1 MHDLCLPARDPKFQP
16 PCPEEEELIMSTHP
30 PSVPSSRFKLRI
42 QASPESTLVICSGKL
57 TSEVAAEFKQEVK
70 ALIPQTK
77 RIVLDLNE
85 VGFIDSSGLGA
96 IIGVYVTA
104 KKAPCELQLINLSK
118 KVRELLGM
126 TNMLSVFE
134 SASHYGTRIL

>member
-1 MHDLCLPARDPKFQP
+1 
-16 PCPEEEELIMSTHP
+16 MSTTP
-30 PSVPSSRFKLRI
+30 PSVPGSRFELRI

-57 TSEVAAEFKQEVK
+57 TAEVAAEFKQEVK

-104 KKAPCELQLINLSK
+104 KKAPCELQLVNLSK
-118 KVRELLGM
+118 KVRELLRM

>member
-1 MHDLCLPARDPKFQP
+1 
-16 PCPEEEELIMSTHP
+16 MSTNP
-30 PSVPSSRFKLRI
+30 PSAPGSRFKLRI

-57 TSEVAAEFKQEVK
+57 TAEIAADFKQEIR

-77 RIVLDLNE
+77 RVILDLNE

-118 KVRELLGM
+118 KVQDLLGM
-126 TNMLSVFE
+126 TKMLSVFE
-134 SASHYGTRIL
+134 SAGQYSARIV

>member
-1 MHDLCLPARDPKFQP
+1 
-16 PCPEEEELIMSTHP
+16 MSTNP
-30 PSVPSSRFKLRI
+30 PSTPHSRFKLRI
-42 QASPESTLVICSGKL
+42 QPSPESTLVICSGKL
-57 TSEVAAEFKQEVK
+57 TAEIAAEFKQEIR

-77 RIVLDLNE
+77 RIVLDLGE

-96 IIGVYVTA
+96 LIGVYVTA

-118 KVRELLGM
+118 KVHDLLGM

-134 SASHYGTRIL
+134 SASQFGTRIL

>member
-1 MHDLCLPARDPKFQP
+1 
-16 PCPEEEELIMSTHP
+16 MSTNP
-30 PSVPSSRFKLRI
+30 PSTPTSRFKLRI
-42 QASPESTLVICSGKL
+42 QATPESTLVICSGKL
-57 TSEVAAEFKQEVK
+57 TVDVAAEFKQEIR

-104 KKAPCELQLINLSK
+104 KKATCELQLTNLSK

-126 TNMLSVFE
+126 TNVLSVFE
-134 SASHYGTRIL
+134 SAGQFGTRMM

>member
-1 MHDLCLPARDPKFQP
+1 MSNDHPTLPG
-16 PCPEEEELIMSTHP
+16 
-30 PSVPSSRFKLRI
+30 SRFKLRI

-57 TSEVAAEFKQEVK
+57 TSEIAAEFKQEVR

-85 VGFIDSSGLGA
+85 ISFIDSSGLGA

-134 SASHYGTRIL
+134 SASHFGTRIL

>member
-1 MHDLCLPARDPKFQP
+1 
-16 PCPEEEELIMSTHP
+16 MSTNP
-30 PSVPSSRFKLRI
+30 PSVPTSRFKLRI
-42 QASPESTLVICSGKL
+42 QATPESTLVICSGKL
-57 TSEVAAEFKQEVK
+57 TAEVAAEFKQEIR
-70 ALIPQTK
+70 ALVPQTK

-104 KKAPCELQLINLSK
+104 KKAPCDLQLINLSK

-134 SASHYGTRIL
+134 SAGQYGARII

>member
-1 MHDLCLPARDPKFQP
+1 MPAN
-16 PCPEEEELIMSTHP
+16 P
-30 PSVPSSRFKLRI
+30 PSVPGSRFKLRI
-42 QASPESTLVICSGKL
+42 QASPESTTVICSGKL
-57 TSEVAAEFKQEVK
+57 TAEIAAEFKQEVR

-104 KKAPCELQLINLSK
+104 RKTSCEFQLINLSK

-134 SASHYGTRIL
+134 SASQYGTRIM